1 MPSDKDF
8 VTLLNDPAALGIRY
22 LLAVPNAGRD
32 RSDAVNLRYPTLST
46 TTAPML
52 RRWNWRPPMT
62 VPINRTGGSTE

>member
-8 VTLLNDPAALGIRY
+8 VTLLNDPAAHGIRY

-52 RRWNWRPPMT
+52 RRWN
-62 VPINRTGGSTE
+62 